1 VYERLP
7 IKPFPIIPFGA
18 RAKLGYIEV
27 DDSKGRHFVTYDNR
41 EVTVVDKQVK
51 VKVGVQN
58 SGSERG
64 RIYIQLI
71 VNGNPLEQ
79 KSATVKPG
87 SAHEFGW
94 TVDLQEGSN
103 TVIVKVGH

>member
-1 VYERLP
+1 MYERLP
-7 IKPFPIIPFGA
+7 IKPFPIIPFEA
-18 RAKLGYIEV
+18 KAKLGYIEV

-58 SGSERG
+58 SGSEKG
-64 RIYIQLI
+64 KIYAQLI

-79 KSATVKPG
+79 KSATVRPG
-87 SAHEFGW
+87 CVHEFEW
-94 TVDLQEGSN
+94 TVNLREGSN
-103 TVIVKVGH
+103 TVTVKVGH